1 MTRRKGKTTAT
12 GNQRFKKSVYLDIVT
27 WSDSMKNSFIGFN
40 PDTMTPD
47 GYAAKKGLSDGEKVK
62 LQRQYKNYQAKK
74 AITGLSAGAL

>member
-1 MTRRKGKTTAT
+1 MKT
-12 GNQRFKKSVYLDIVT
+12 
-27 WSDSMKNSFIGFN
+27 SFIGFN

-74 AITGLSAGAL
+74 AITGLGAGAL